1 MPVTFN
7 VISLGTQASI
17 DPTEGNN
24 VAENASALVGQTFG
38 DVANPLWEQVQSLSP
53 AGAGFGGGNS
63 NVYDMNNANSNDQ
76 FSLDGGAAQTFD
88 GTAIY
93 NATITYTDGTTDTI
107 TAVLFQDV
115 SGNTY
120 LAPEFS
126 ANSDQTKLEAGP
138 IRSLSLDSLA
148 GNVYS
153 GTTGSRQTSDF
164 MVCFAQ
170 GAKIRTPLGD
180 IAVQNLR
187 AGDKVCTLGNGNQPI
202 RWIGCKMVSAQGA
215 MEPIC
220 ISKGALGQNLPSQDL
235 VVSRQH
241 MMMTQARVVE
251 RMFGTPRALVAAHK
265 LTDLDGI
272 APCTDLGF
280 VTYWHILC
288 DNHEIVFANDAPS
301 ETLFVGPQAQDML
314 DPEAMDEINALFPEL
329 PIKTAQTKPSSQQQ
343 KRLVERLHKNQKQ
356 VLQNYA

>member
-17 DPTEGNN
+17 DTTEGNN
-24 VAENASALVGQTFG
+24 TADNAQALVGLTFG

-53 AGAGFGGGNS
+53 AGSGFSGGIG
-63 NVYDMNNANSNDQ
+63 NVYDMNNATSNDQ

-88 GTAIY
+88 GTSIY
-93 NATITYTDGTTDTI
+93 NATVTYTDGTTDTI
-107 TAVLFQDV
+107 TAVVFQDV
-115 SGNTY
+115 AGNTF

-153 GTTGSRQTSDF
+153 GMTGSRQTSDF
-164 MVCFAQ
+164 MVCFAH
-170 GAKIRTPLGD
+170 GTKIRTPKGD
-180 IAVQNLR
+180 IAIQNLR
-187 AGDKVCTLGNGNQPI
+187 AGDTITTLSNGDQRI
-202 RWIGCKMVSAQGA
+202 RWIGSKMVLAQGP
-215 MEPIC
+215 MTPIR

-235 VVSRQH
+235 MVSRQH

-265 LTDLDGI
+265 LADLDGI
-272 APCTDLGF
+272 EPCNDMGF

-288 DNHEIVFANDAPS
+288 DDHEIIFANDAPA
-301 ETLFVGPQAQDML
+301 ETLFVGPQAQEML
-314 DPEAMDEINALFPEL
+314 DPEAMTEINALFPEL
-329 PIKTAQTKPSSQQQ
+329 PVRSSQTKPSGKQQR
-343 KRLVERLHKNQKQ
+343 RLVERLHKNQKH
-356 VLQNYA
+356 VLQSYA